1 MKSWFVKL
9 VVLGGWI
16 IGELD
21 EIMIYLLFLENL
33 MQNREEDE
41 VMFIKNVQLTSL
53 Q

>member
-1 MKSWFVKL
+1 M
-9 VVLGGWI
+9 VLGDWT

-21 EIMIYLLFLENL
+21 EIMTYLLFLENL

-41 VMFIKNVQLTSL
+41 VAFIKNVQLNSL

>member
-1 MKSWFVKL
+1 M
-9 VVLGGWI
+9 VLGDWT

-21 EIMIYLLFLENL
+21 EIMTYLLFLENL

-41 VMFIKNVQLTSL
+41 VTFIKNVQLNSL